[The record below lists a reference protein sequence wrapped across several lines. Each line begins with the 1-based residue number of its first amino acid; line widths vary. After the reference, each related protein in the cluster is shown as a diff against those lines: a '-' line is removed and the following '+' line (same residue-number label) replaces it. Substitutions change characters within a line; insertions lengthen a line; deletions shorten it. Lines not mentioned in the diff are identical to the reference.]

1 MDECALSPCLVNAV
15 LTVLARACRR
25 EKKKKKRK
33 GNTTGKE
40 EVKTFIC
47 RVQRKT

>member
-1 MDECALSPCLVNAV
+1 MDECALSPCLVNAG
-15 LTVLARACRR
+15 LTVLARACGR
-25 EKKKKKRK
+25 EKKKRK

>member
-1 MDECALSPCLVNAV
+1 MDECALSPCLVNAG

-25 EKKKKKRK
+25 EKKKERK